1 MTKEQGDQ
9 VMSEAIVEKE
19 EETTAT
25 EEEEEDLQD
34 ITALLDSVHIFT
46 SSSSQIPVQQKSL
59 VLQNLVKLSL
69 PNVKIFTAMRKWS
82 GFHLFF
88 FVSCIA

>member
-1 MTKEQGDQ
+1 MTKEQDDQ

-19 EETTAT
+19 EETIAT
-25 EEEEEDLQD
+25 EEEEDLQD
-34 ITALLDSVHIFT
+34 ISALLDSVHIFT

-69 PNVKIFTAMRKWS
+69 PNVKIFTAMKKWS
-82 GFHLFF
+82 SFHLFF